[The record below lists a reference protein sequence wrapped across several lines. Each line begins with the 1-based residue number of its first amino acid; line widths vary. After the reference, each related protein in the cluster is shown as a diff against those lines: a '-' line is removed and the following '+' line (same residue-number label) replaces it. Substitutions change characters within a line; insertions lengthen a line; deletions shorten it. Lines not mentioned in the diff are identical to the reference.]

1 MTTSKINDP
10 FEPPYFQNL
19 TVSELLEEA
28 ESSARVYP
36 RWWSLVYFTLKKMT
50 HGWPMNAFRLEEK
63 RDHQN
68 YWSSEALHDFT
79 SEIVCNEL
87 LKNGQQ
93 EYILGL
99 IQDAARNSVELSE
112 SDDLNLHMGLVVHF
126 LQQQINKVLDHR
138 RAPTLTG
145 NLMSRLDPI
154 FEKLGLSIT
163 SDTATLTLTD
173 IQIEDQ
179 VQMVSDLLSLLPRFP
194 NTGEE
199 RLSRLYETTDLENF
213 AISLAPQAPNLSLPI
228 LRTGIERSLEGM
240 CGSITALQRVYR
252 TVPLEPHRENEEE
265 IELDGTPD
273 SLSRSY
279 NDVGTQDDQEGRG
292 EFSGVGTGENKTYIY
307 SATIYSKADM
317 AKISGII
324 LELSLREQKYLVMKA
339 DQETKWT
346 QTQIAEAI
354 GLASRKKVNDFQEN
368 LFSKLNV
375 LLQSHQV
382 AAESHDYI
390 IAGVL
395 ISLGANTAIE
405 MVRTNE

>member
-1 MTTSKINDP
+1 MTTSKIDDP
-10 FEPPYFQNL
+10 FVPPYFQNL

-99 IQDAARNSVELSE
+99 IQDAARNSVELGE

-279 NDVGTQDDQEGRG
+279 NDVGTQDDQDGRG

>member
-1 MTTSKINDP
+1 LTTSKIDDP
-10 FEPPYFQNL
+10 FVPPYFQNL

-99 IQDAARNSVELSE
+99 IQDAARNSVELGE

-279 NDVGTQDDQEGRG
+279 NDVGTQDDQDGRG

>member
-1 MTTSKINDP
+1 
-10 FEPPYFQNL
+10 
-19 TVSELLEEA
+19 
-28 ESSARVYP
+28 
-36 RWWSLVYFTLKKMT
+36 
-50 HGWPMNAFRLEEK
+50 MNAFRLEEK

-99 IQDAARNSVELSE
+99 IQDAARNSVELGE

-279 NDVGTQDDQEGRG
+279 NDVGTQDDQDGRG

>member
-1 MTTSKINDP
+1 MTIPKIDDA
-10 FEPPYFQNL
+10 FVPPYFQNL

-36 RWWSLVYFTLKKMT
+36 QWWSLVYFTLKKMT

-79 SEIVCNEL
+79 SEVVCNEL

-99 IQDAARNSVELSE
+99 IQDAARNSMELGDSG
-112 SDDLNLHMGLVVHF
+112 DLDLHMGLVVHF

-173 IQIEDQ
+173 IQVEDQ

-199 RLSRLYETTDLENF
+199 RLSRLYETADLENF
-213 AISLAPQAPNLSLPI
+213 AISLTPQAPNLSLPI

-240 CGSITALQRVYR
+240 SGSITALQRVYR
-252 TVPLEPHRENEEE
+252 TIPLEPHSENAEEN
-265 IELDGTPD
+265 ELDGTPD

-279 NDVGTQDDQEGRG
+279 NDVGTQDDQDGQG
-292 EFSGVGTGENKTYIY
+292 EFSGVGTGADKTYIY

-368 LFSKLNV
+368 LFSKLNR

-382 AAESHDYI
+382 EVEGHDYI
-390 IAGVL
+390 VAGVL
-395 ISLGANTAIE
+395 IALGANTAIE

>member
-1 MTTSKINDP
+1 MTTSKIDDP
-10 FEPPYFQNL
+10 FVPPYFQNL

-99 IQDAARNSVELSE
+99 IQDAARNSVELGE

-279 NDVGTQDDQEGRG
+279 NDVGTQDDQDGRG
-292 EFSGVGTGENKTYIY
+292 EFSGVGTGEDKTYIY

>member
-1 MTTSKINDP
+1 LTTSKIDDP
-10 FEPPYFQNL
+10 FVPPYFQNL

-99 IQDAARNSVELSE
+99 IQDAARNSVELGE

-279 NDVGTQDDQEGRG
+279 NDVGTQDDQDGRG
-292 EFSGVGTGENKTYIY
+292 EFSGVGTGEDKTYIY

>member
-1 MTTSKINDP
+1 LTTSKINDP